1 MKRENKVIKYSAIG
15 LLIIMAL
22 LFIVGTFFDLN
33 ISKKFADVNVGE
45 YYTKNNF
52 VNILE
57 AFSELPV
64 YLLVIFSVGICG
76 YNLAQK
82 EKAVIKKV
90 YLFVTAV
97 IIFCVGMIGAY
108 RMVGT
113 LGEIYDFQDECEKV
127 LPIICYCLFALLCI
141 GLEFLILTKI
151 SKETIKKLYYFCWA
165 VIVAVALTFIFTQVI
180 KTFWSRLRFRA
191 LKCMDDYSQYRAWCK
206 PLFHKKVTEDMGVS
220 EDAYKSFPSGHS
232 SFVASLL
239 IIGFISKFMDISE
252 KAKYFC
258 FFIPV
263 VYLIIIA
270 ISRIVAGAH
279 YLTDVLAGSGLAVLI
294 NYLSIKKFKKIYE
307 KKKENGEIYE

>member
-15 LLIIMAL
+15 FLIIMAL
-22 LFIVGTFFDLN
+22 SFIAGTFFDLN
-33 ISKKFADVNVGE
+33 ISKKLADVNAGE
-45 YYTKNNF
+45 YFSSNNF

-57 AFSELPV
+57 AFSEFPV
-64 YLLVIFSVGICG
+64 YLLIIFSVGVCG
-76 YNLAQK
+76 YNLSQK
-82 EKAVIKKV
+82 EKGIIKKV
-90 YLFVTAV
+90 YLFVTGV
-97 IIFCVGMIGAY
+97 IIFCVGIIGAY

-113 LGEIYDFQDECEKV
+113 LGEIYDFQDECQKV
-127 LPIICYCLFALLCI
+127 LPIICYCLFALLCV
-141 GLEFLILTKI
+141 GLEFLILTNI

-165 VIVAVALTFIFTQVI
+165 VIVAVALTFIFTQLI

-191 LKCMDDYSQYRAWCK
+191 LKCMDDYSQYRAWYK
-206 PLFHKKVTEDMGVS
+206 PLFHKKVTEDMGIN

-239 IIGFISKFMDISE
+239 IIGFLSKFTEISD

-263 VYLIIIA
+263 VYLIIVI

-279 YLTDVLAGSGLAVLI
+279 YLTDVTAGSGLAVLI
-294 NYLSIKKFKKIYE
+294 NYLSIKKFKKIHD
-307 KKKENGEIYE
+307 KKKENGERYE

>member
-1 MKRENKVIKYSAIG
+1 MKRENKNIKYSVIV

-22 LFIVGTFFDLN
+22 LFIVGTFFDLS
-33 ISKKFADVNVGE
+33 ISKKLADVKTGE
-45 YYTKNNF
+45 YYTRNNF

-57 AFSELPV
+57 AFSEMPV
-64 YLLVIFSVGICG
+64 YFLIIFSVGVCG

-82 EKAVIKKV
+82 EKDILKIV
-90 YLFVTAV
+90 YLFVTGV

-113 LGEIYDFQDECEKV
+113 LGEIYDFQDECKKV
-127 LPIICYCLFALLCI
+127 LPIICYCLFALLCV
-141 GLEFLILTKI
+141 GLEFLVLTKI

-165 VIVAVALTFIFTQVI
+165 TILAVALTFIFTQLI
-180 KTFWSRLRFRA
+180 KTFLSRLRFRA
-191 LKCMDDYSQYRAWCK
+191 LKCMDDYSQYRAWYK

-220 EDAYKSFPSGHS
+220 EDAYKSFPSGHC

-239 IIGFISKFMDISE
+239 IIGFLSKFTELSD

-279 YLTDVLAGSGLAVLI
+279 YLTDVLAGSGLAILI
-294 NYLSIKKFKKIYE
+294 NYLSIKRFKKIHD
-307 KKKENGEIYE
+307 KKKENGVINE